1 LARKHISLP
10 GPGRSPSRWRPLAA
24 IAVGLLALALIVIP
38 VATAPAAGPTLSVAN
53 LQVDSLTAPLGI
65 TDTTPTLSWSLTG
78 GSSNDVQA
86 TYQIQAASSLASLN
100 SGTGLLW
107 DSGVVSSAAE
117 DAVYA
122 GTPLGSRS
130 QVFWRVRVSD
140 SAGTSSAWSQSTF
153 EIGLTKPSDWTASW
167 ITDPHWTGASAGVSA
182 SSSAPITI
190 SFAPVQARYIRLNI
204 TKLGLQPAGDSHYYA
219 QLAEMQVFGP
229 AAPQTDLALGK
240 SVTTSDSLEGWGWG
254 AAYLTDGVDD
264 TQNPNAR
271 GWSTNGTTAADVSS
285 APVWATIDLGSVQSV
300 SSVSLWPRTDYLTSA
315 GTTTS
320 FPVNYSIETSA
331 TTNQTASFSVASTVT
346 GQPVPP
352 TPTPPTT
359 ITFPAVT
366 ARYIKLNI
374 TQLGL
379 PPGGSTYYAQLAEIG
394 VYGPNTPGDLALGKT
409 VTSSD
414 SIENWGWFESD
425 LTDGVTDTQNASA
438 HGWSTNGTSSANI
451 TSDPAWV
458 TIDLGSVQTV
468 SSVRLWKRTDVL
480 SSAGT
485 TASFPVNYTIQTST
499 TNTSF
504 KVAATVTGQADPP
517 VTTTTPA
524 ALPLL
529 AKQFTTTGTIAKARL
544 FVTGIG
550 IVVPSIN
557 GTNVGNE
564 VLQPGDSNLA
574 DRLGYS
580 EYDVTSMLN
589 SNGANAIGLA
599 LGLGDRYVQPTSPAQ
614 GNRYVKYSST
624 PTTGLPRALA
634 QLEITYTNGTT
645 QTIATDGTWSST
657 LGPTTVTAWYGGE
670 SYDAQ
675 REIAG
680 WNQPGTNLS
689 GWSAAA
695 VTTAPFATT
704 QLVGQSDPPTEVV
717 AQRTGTDMGSPASGV
732 ELYNFGVNAA
742 GWEQFTITA
751 PKGTTLT
758 FTPGEILQNGR
769 VEQDDGN
776 IGTPVYDTFTSNGGT
791 ETWHPSFDYHGFQ
804 YMEVSGITAGVTVS
818 NPTMLIIRA
827 ANSSAGTFTTSNTTI
842 NAIHALVDRAV
853 QSNMM
858 SILTDC
864 PSREKLGWDEEVQ
877 LLFPMIAR
885 NYDVD
890 AYGRTLV
897 QNMADAQLPDGLVPD
912 IAPEATVF
920 SGGFRDDVNWGS
932 SMIMVPW
939 ELYLTYGDV
948 ATLSQYYSNM
958 AAYLAYLN
966 TKATGNL
973 VVYGSNG
980 LGDWGESSVT
990 SVSTPVDLVENWGY
1004 YRDEQAMAN
1013 IATVLGKTAD
1023 ASAYSAQAAATLA
1036 AFTAKWFNPT
1046 TDTVANGTQSSMAM
1060 ALDIGAVPA
1069 AAVATVTKALVASVS
1084 ANGLAVGEIGLTP
1097 LFRVLSESGNDQ
1109 LLYNA
1114 VTANKIGGYGYF
1126 VAQGQTSLPEYWNIT
1141 SGSHNHF
1148 MLGGVDLWLNSD
1160 LVGISQAAGSVG
1172 FQHLVIKPSI
1182 VGGLTSAS
1190 GSLQTNYGQVTASW
1204 SSTATAVT
1212 LSVGVPVGSTA
1223 TVYVPVIGTNDPVT
1237 PAGATYVGMSGS
1249 YAEYTV
1255 GSGNWTFAPAA

>member
-1 LARKHISLP
+1 M
-10 GPGRSPSRWRPLAA
+10 
-24 IAVGLLALALIVIP
+24 IAVQ
-38 VATAPAAGPTLSVAN
+38 TAPAAGSALSVTG
-53 LQVDSLTAPLGI
+53 LQVDGLSAPLGI
-65 TDTTPTLSWSLTG
+65 NDTTPTLSWSLAG
-78 GSSNDVQA
+78 ASNNDVQA
-86 TYQIQAASSLASLN
+86 SYEIQAASTLAALDA
-100 SGTGLLW
+100 GTGLLW

-117 DAVYA
+117 HAVYA
-122 GTPLGSRS
+122 GSALGSRS

-140 SAGTSSAWSQSTF
+140 STGSTSAWSQSTF
-153 EIGLTKPSDWTASW
+153 EIGLAKATDWTGTW
-167 ITDPHWTGASAGVSA
+167 ITDPHWTGSSAGTAA
-182 SSSAPITI
+182 SSNGPVSV

-204 TKLGLQPAGDSHYYA
+204 TKLGLSPAGDSHYYA
-219 QLAEMQVFGP
+219 QLAEIQVFGP
-229 AAPQTDLALGK
+229 ASPGTDLALGRT
-240 SVTTSDSLEGWGWG
+240 VTTSNSLEGWGWG
-254 AAYLTDGVDD
+254 AAFLTDGAND
-264 TQNPNAR
+264 TQNPNAH
-271 GWSTNGTTAADVSS
+271 GWSTTGASSADVSA
-285 APVWATIDLGSVQSV
+285 APVWATIDLGSVQTV
-300 SSVSLWPRTDYLTSA
+300 SSVSLWPRTDYLTAS
-315 GTTTS
+315 GTTAS

-346 GQPVPP
+346 AQPVPP

-366 ARYIKLNI
+366 ARYVKLNI

-379 PPGGSTYYAQLAEIG
+379 APTGTSTYYAQLAEIG
-394 VYGPNTPGDLALGKT
+394 VYGPNTAGDLALGKT

-414 SIENWGWFESD
+414 TIENWGWYEAD
-425 LTDGVTDTQNASA
+425 LTDGVTDTQNGSA
-438 HGWSTNGTSSANI
+438 HGWSTNGTTSANVA
-451 TSDPAWV
+451 SNPVWV
-458 TIDLGSVQTV
+458 TIDLGSVQTI

-485 TASFPVNYTIQTST
+485 TASFPVNYTIQTSAT
-499 TNTSF
+499 TNQTASF
-504 KVAATVTGQADPP
+504 KVAATVMGQADPT
-517 VTTTTPA
+517 VNTTTPA
-524 ALPLL
+524 SLPLL

-557 GTNVGNE
+557 GANVGSE
-564 VLQPGDSNLA
+564 VLEPGDSDLA
-574 DRLGYS
+574 DRLSYS

-599 LGLGDRYVQPTSPAQ
+599 LGLGDRYIQPTSPAQ

-624 PTTGLPRALA
+624 PATGLPRALA

-645 QTIATDGTWSST
+645 QTIATDATWSST

-680 WNQPGTNLS
+680 WNKPGTSLS

-695 VTTAPFATT
+695 VTTAPFTTT

-717 AQRTGTDMGSPASGV
+717 AERTGTDMGSPAAGV

-742 GWEQFTITA
+742 GWEQFTISA

-758 FTPGEILQNGR
+758 FTPGEILRNGR

-776 IGTPVYDTFTSNGGT
+776 IGTPVYDTFTSNGTT

-804 YMEVSGITAGVTVS
+804 YMEVSGIKSGVTVS
-818 NPTMLIIRA
+818 NPTMLVIRA
-827 ANSSAGTFTTSNTTI
+827 ANQSAGTFATSDATI

-885 NYDVD
+885 NYDID

-897 QNMADAQLPDGLVPD
+897 ANMADAQLSNGLVPD

-932 SMIMVPW
+932 SIIMVPW
-939 ELYLTYGDV
+939 EMYVTYGDV
-948 ATLSQYYSNM
+948 ATLSTYYSNM

-966 TKATGNL
+966 TKASGGL
-973 VVYGSNG
+973 VAYGANG
-980 LGDWGESSVT
+980 LGDWGETSVT
-990 SVSTPVDLVENWGY
+990 SVTTPVDLVENWGY

-1013 IATVLGKTAD
+1013 IAAVLGKTAD
-1023 ASAYSAQAAATLA
+1023 AASYRAQAAATLA
-1036 AFTAKWFNPT
+1036 AFTAKWFNAAN
-1046 TDTVANGTQSSMAM
+1046 DTVANGTQSSMAM

-1069 AAVATVTKALVASVS
+1069 NAVATVTSALVASVQ

-1097 LFRVLSESGNDQ
+1097 LIRVLSASGNDQ
-1109 LLYNA
+1109 LLYQA
-1114 VTANKIGGYGYF
+1114 VTADRIGGYGYF
-1126 VAQGQTSLPEYWNIT
+1126 VAQGATSLPEYWNIT

-1148 MLGGVDLWLNSD
+1148 MLGAVDLWLNSD

-1172 FQHLVIKPSI
+1172 FQNLVIKPSI
-1182 VGGLTSAS
+1182 VGGMTSAS
-1190 GSLQTNYGQVTASW
+1190 GSLQTNYGQVTVSW
-1204 SSTATAVT
+1204 SSTSTGVT
-1212 LSVGVPVGSTA
+1212 LDASVPIGATA
-1223 TVYVPVIGTNDPVT
+1223 TVYVPVIGTNQPVT
-1237 PAGATYVGMSGS
+1237 PAGATYLGTSGS
-1249 YAEYTV
+1249 YAEYAV
-1255 GSGNWTFAPAA
+1255 GSGNWVFAPPS